1 MRDLYYKKGDG
12 FLLVYSITD
21 SSSIDDVRDRFQS
34 LLTVRVWRDPP
45 KLVPR
50 FSFHLLDGTC
60 SRKERGGKHLGLNDG
75 SFGARVRSLPRTTL
89 R

>member
-60 SRKERGGKHLGLNDG
+60 SRKEREGGNTNNDG